1 MDDSFRFDTLAVH
14 AGPAEPVSPLEAF
27 ETRLA
32 ALEGAGL
39 PGGGAWS
46 LGFTSGRAAV
56 DAVARLLRPGDRV
69 VLSEELSTRALD
81 VLLPLME
88 FGIELEF
95 RDLTDPSRWRFR
107 NTSLVWLETP
117 GTATLGVINLSSVT
131 NRAHD
136 AGALVVVDNSMTTP
150 LITRPLEFGVDVVVY
165 SGVGSLVGQSGVRV
179 GAISGREETLRDRLS
194 AVRDLVASR
203 PDAVSLEL
211 ALCGLSTLSVRL
223 EHQSNLAL
231 KFARRLVGTAGVR
244 RVYYPGLESHRG
256 HTIAAEQMCA
266 RDGRELFGPALSV
279 RLESADVATLMP
291 GLTHLWRDSNNLGG
305 ARSSLTQPAAQVS
318 GLGLPADVVRFSVGL
333 EDENDLWQD
342 LERALNTAREAQPA
356 ASGAETPALTQP
368 ETEPET
374 EPVSEPIPEA
384 VVDAEPDE
392 PTGPA
397 KPFEP
402 ASKDPISNLGVTELD
417 RYARLRAWRDAEA
430 ERLEVSRFQIASNA
444 VLSVVAR
451 ENPDSLEQLS
461 ALRGVGADRASRIGA
476 AMLAVLR
483 GETPAPVDLGRR
495 VTSPTASVPAS
506 DDPASNVSVPGPVTI
521 LEAAQDTVAL
531 EPITSAPSD
540 TVLLEAENTVR
551 DNVKPSKPRRGRPRA
566 AKPDVSSEPNAIKPD
581 AVTVASGTDAV
592 PPNSTDPAPS
602 SDPALAAPLTA
613 TVPDAI
619 PADPVV
625 PKPRRGRPRKTP
637 EPS

>member
-69 VLSEELSTRALD
+69 VLSEELSVRALD

-117 GTATLGVINLSSVT
+117 GTATLGVINLSSVA

-136 AGALVVVDNSMTTP
+136 AGALVVVDNSMATP

-203 PDAVSLEL
+203 PDAVSLEV

-279 RLESADVATLMP
+279 RLESADMATLLP

-342 LERALNTAREAQPA
+342 LEQALNTAREAQPA
-356 ASGAETPALTQP
+356 ASSAETPAP
-368 ETEPET
+368 EVTDLETVPEP
-374 EPVSEPIPEA
+374 EPIPEPA
-384 VVDAEPDE
+384 PEVVVAAEPDE

-397 KPFEP
+397 RPFEP

-417 RYARLRAWRDAEA
+417 RYARLREWRDAEA
-430 ERLEVSRFQIASNA
+430 ERLEISRFQIASNA
-444 VLSVVAR
+444 VLSMVAR
-451 ENPDSLEQLS
+451 ENPVSFEGLS
-461 ALRGVGADRASRIGA
+461 ALSGLGADRSDRFGA

-483 GETPAPVDLGRR
+483 GETPAPVDL
-495 VTSPTASVPAS
+495 SPRGTPSIPSVPAS
-506 DDPASNVSVPGPVTI
+506 DVSASSAPVPSPVAV
-521 LEAAQDTVAL
+521 LEAVQETVSP
-531 EPITSAPSD
+531 ESITPTPSKTARFD
-540 TVLLEAENTVR
+540 SENTVQ
-551 DNVKPSKPRRGRPRA
+551 DKKKPAKPRRGRPRA
-566 AKPDVSSEPNAIKPD
+566 AKPDVSSTEADP
-581 AVTVASGTDAV
+581 V
-592 PPNSTDPAPS
+592 PTSQADPAPS
-602 SDPALAAPLTA
+602 SDPVLALPPTQTVTDAA
-613 TVPDAI
+613 

>member
-46 LGFTSGRAAV
+46 LGFTSGRTAV

-69 VLSEELSTRALD
+69 VLSEELSVRVLD

-117 GTATLGVINLSSVT
+117 GTATLGVINLSSVA

-136 AGALVVVDNSMTTP
+136 AGALVVVDNSMATP

-203 PDAVSLEL
+203 PDAVSLEV

-279 RLESADVATLMP
+279 RLESADMATLLP

-318 GLGLPADVVRFSVGL
+318 GLGLPVDVVRFSVGL

-342 LERALNTAREAQPA
+342 LEQALNTAREAQPA
-356 ASGAETPALTQP
+356 ASSAETPAP
-368 ETEPET
+368 EVTDLETVPEP
-374 EPVSEPIPEA
+374 EPIPEPA
-384 VVDAEPDE
+384 PEVVVAAEPDE

-397 KPFEP
+397 RQFEP

-417 RYARLRAWRDAEA
+417 RYARLREWRDAEA
-430 ERLEVSRFQIASNA
+430 ERLEISRFQIASNA

-451 ENPDSLEQLS
+451 ENPVSLEGLS
-461 ALRGVGADRASRIGA
+461 ALSGLGADRSDRFGA

-483 GETPAPVDLGRR
+483 GETPAPVDL
-495 VTSPTASVPAS
+495 SPRGTPPTPSVPAS
-506 DDPASNVSVPGPVTI
+506 DVSASSAPVPSPVAV
-521 LEAAQDTVAL
+521 LEAVQDTVSP
-531 EPITSAPSD
+531 ESITPTPSKTARFD
-540 TVLLEAENTVR
+540 SENTVQ
-551 DNVKPSKPRRGRPRA
+551 DKKKPAKPRRGRPRA
-566 AKPDVSSEPNAIKPD
+566 AKPDVSSTEADP
-581 AVTVASGTDAV
+581 V
-592 PPNSTDPAPS
+592 PTSQADPAPS
-602 SDPALAAPLTA
+602 SDPVLALPPTQTVTDAAP
-613 TVPDAI
+613 V
-619 PADPVV
+619 DPVV

>member
-46 LGFTSGRAAV
+46 LGFTSGRTAV

-69 VLSEELSTRALD
+69 VLSEELSVRVLD

-117 GTATLGVINLSSVT
+117 GTATLGVINLSSVA

-136 AGALVVVDNSMTTP
+136 AGALVVVDNSMATP

-203 PDAVSLEL
+203 PDAVSLEV

-279 RLESADVATLMP
+279 RLESADMATLLP

-318 GLGLPADVVRFSVGL
+318 GLGLPVDVVRFSVGL

-342 LERALNTAREAQPA
+342 LEQALNTAREAQPA
-356 ASGAETPALTQP
+356 ASSAETPAP
-368 ETEPET
+368 EVTDLETVPEP
-374 EPVSEPIPEA
+374 EPIPEPA
-384 VVDAEPDE
+384 PEVVVAAEPDE

-397 KPFEP
+397 RQFEP

-417 RYARLRAWRDAEA
+417 RYARLREWRDAEA
-430 ERLEVSRFQIASNA
+430 ERLEISRFQIASNA

-451 ENPDSLEQLS
+451 ENPVSLEGLS
-461 ALRGVGADRASRIGA
+461 ALSGLGADRSDRFGA

-483 GETPAPVDLGRR
+483 GETPAPVDL
-495 VTSPTASVPAS
+495 SPRGTPPTPSVPAS
-506 DDPASNVSVPGPVTI
+506 DVPASGAPTSSSVVV
-521 LEAAQDTVAL
+521 LEAVQDTISP
-531 EPITSAPSD
+531 EPITTTPSKTAHFD
-540 TVLLEAENTVR
+540 SENAVQ
-551 DNVKPSKPRRGRPRA
+551 DEIKPVKPRRGRPRV
-566 AKPDVSSEPNAIKPD
+566 AKPDVSSTEADP
-581 AVTVASGTDAV
+581 V
-592 PPNSTDPAPS
+592 PTSQADPAPS
-602 SDPALAAPLTA
+602 SDPVLALPPTQTVTDAAP
-613 TVPDAI
+613 V
-619 PADPVV
+619 DPVV

>member
-46 LGFTSGRAAV
+46 LGFTSGRTAV

-69 VLSEELSTRALD
+69 VLSEELSVRALD

-117 GTATLGVINLSSVT
+117 GTATLGVINLSSVA

-136 AGALVVVDNSMTTP
+136 AGALVVVDNSMATP

-203 PDAVSLEL
+203 PDAVSLEV

-231 KFARRLVGTAGVR
+231 KFAKRLVGTAGVR

-279 RLESADVATLMP
+279 RLESTDMATLMP
-291 GLTHLWRDSNNLGG
+291 GLTRLWRDSNNLGG

-318 GLGLPADVVRFSVGL
+318 GLGLPADVMRFSVGL

-342 LERALNTAREAQPA
+342 LEQALNTAREAQLA
-356 ASGAETPALTQP
+356 ASGVETPAQVTNLETVP
-368 ETEPET
+368 EP
-374 EPVSEPIPEA
+374 EPIPELVPEA
-384 VVDAEPDE
+384 VVAAEPDD

-397 KPFEP
+397 RPFGP

-417 RYARLRAWRDAEA
+417 RYARLREWRDAEA
-430 ERLEVSRFQIASNA
+430 ERLGISRFQIASNA
-444 VLSVVAR
+444 ALSMVAR
-451 ENPDSLEQLS
+451 ENPDSLGGLS
-461 ALRGVGADRASRIGA
+461 ALSGVGADRSDRFGA

-483 GETPAPVDLGRR
+483 GETPAPVDLSPH
-495 VTSPTASVPAS
+495 VTPPIPSVPAS
-506 DDPASNVSVPGPVTI
+506 NVPASSTPAPSPVAV
-521 LEAAQDTVAL
+521 LEALQDTVFPDL
-531 EPITSAPSD
+531 IMPTPSE
-540 TVLLEAENTVR
+540 TVLSESENTVR
-551 DNVKPSKPRRGRPRA
+551 NETKPAKPRRGRPRV
-566 AKPDVSSEPNAIKPD
+566 AKSDVSSAEADP
-581 AVTVASGTDAV
+581 V
-592 PPNSTDPAPS
+592 PTSQADPAPS
-602 SDPALAAPLTA
+602 SDPVLALPPTQ
-613 TVPDAI
+613 TVTDAI

-625 PKPRRGRPRKTP
+625 SKLRRGRPRKTP